1 MMRGAIAIVAVL
13 IGLIVVT
20 PFAWASTYEAWLDGL
35 YDAELQNDLLALS
48 TSELVINGAV
58 LTSGGRVDVVVAVLS
73 PGDDSVADL
82 SDPSTLSVRA
92 PPTA

>member
-1 MMRGAIAIVAVL
+1 MMRGAIAIVTVL

-35 YDAELQNDLLALS
+35 YDPELQNDLLALS
-48 TSELVINGAV
+48 TSEIVINGVV
-58 LTSGGRVDVVVAVLS
+58 LASSGRVDVVVAVLA
-73 PGDDSVADL
+73 PGDDSVTDL
-82 SDPSTLSVRA
+82 TDPSPLSARA